1 MVLKRARIS
10 YEKGYEMRVVVIGGT
25 GHIGSYLTPRLVEAG
40 HTVLCVSRGEKT
52 PYREHAAWRTI
63 EYVLMDRD
71 AEEAAGSFG
80 EKIAGLGAHT
90 VIDLTCYKPESA
102 RLLVDGL
109 RGRVEH
115 LLHCGTI
122 WVHGYSVEVPTTEE
136 TPRSAFGE
144 YGIRKQ
150 AIEEYLLG
158 EARRGFPVTMLHPG
172 HLVGTGW
179 NPVNPQGNFNPQVF
193 SDLAQGNEVK
203 LPNFGM
209 ETVHH
214 VHADDVAQAFVCAME
229 RRSAALG
236 ESFHVVSPAAI
247 TLRGFAEKMAAWFG
261 RPAKLRFLP
270 WEEWKTMVSER
281 DAKATWDH
289 IAHSPNC
296 SIAKA
301 RTLLGYA
308 PRYTS
313 LEAVQEAVTAMQQSG
328 VVAMAQPTI

>member
-1 MVLKRARIS
+1 MVLKHARIS
-10 YEKGYEMRVVVIGGT
+10 YEKGLAMRVVIIGGT

-40 HTVLCVSRGEKT
+40 YTVLCVSRGEKT
-52 PYREHAAWRTI
+52 PYRQHSAWKAI
-63 EYVLMDRD
+63 KYVVMDRD

-80 EKIAGLGAHT
+80 ERIAALDAHT

-102 RLLVDGL
+102 RQIVDGL

-122 WVHGYSVEVPTTEE
+122 WVHGPSVEVPTTEE
-136 TPRSAFGE
+136 APRSAFGE

-158 EARRGFPVTMLHPG
+158 ESRRGFPVTMLHPG

-179 NPVNPQGNFNPQVF
+179 NPLNPQGNFNPRVF
-193 SDLAQGNEVK
+193 SGLAQGIEVK
-203 LPNFGM
+203 LPNIGM

-214 VHADDVAQAFVCAME
+214 VHADDVAQAFLCAME
-229 RRSAALG
+229 HRSAALG
-236 ESFHVVSPAAI
+236 ESFHVVSPSAI
-247 TLRGFAEKMAAWFG
+247 TLRGFAERMAAWFG

-270 WEEWKTMVSER
+270 WEEWKATASER

-301 RTLLGYA
+301 RALLGYA

-328 VVAMAQPTI
+328 VVVMAQTSA